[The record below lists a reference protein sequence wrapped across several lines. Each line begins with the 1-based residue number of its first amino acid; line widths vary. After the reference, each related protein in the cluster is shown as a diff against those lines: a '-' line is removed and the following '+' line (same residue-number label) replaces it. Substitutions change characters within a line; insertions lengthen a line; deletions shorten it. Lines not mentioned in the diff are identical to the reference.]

1 MATPKGNISA
11 FFAKL
16 VSPVIFKNK
25 IVATFFS
32 IMFDLLEKQNST
44 IDNVTNGDI

>member
-1 MATPKGNISA
+1 MTPKGNISS

-25 IVATFFS
+25 IVATFFNV
-32 IMFDLLEKQNST
+32 MFDLFEKQNT
-44 IDNVTNGDI
+44 AIDNATNNDI